1 VLTSTI
7 GYIQT
12 TLVLLS
18 IAMVTLVTE
27 FIWIQVVYRNFP
39 ILAMD
44 TSNKDSSSTTR
55 TSGGGVANWLKREK
69 QDWAE
74 FSRLPIF
81 FSQSLK
87 MLMLM
92 LTWLTYRLY
101 CYCSDLSHDT
111 VLWSV
116 FWSCRGHN
124 LTSRWDFHSIS
135 QVCQEERRLF
145 HSSHA
150 GESPISSHNAALIP

>member
-1 VLTSTI
+1 VLPYVILLDDKNQVDEQLFVSVLTSTI

-12 TLVLLS
+12 TLVLLT
-18 IAMVTLVTE
+18 IAVVTLVTE

-44 TSNKDSSSTTR
+44 TSNKDSATTTR
-55 TSGGGVANWLKREK
+55 NSGPGVANWLKREQ

-87 MLMLM
+87 
-92 LTWLTYRLY
+92 
-101 CYCSDLSHDT
+101 C
-111 VLWSV
+111 
-116 FWSCRGHN
+116 
-124 LTSRWDFHSIS
+124 
-135 QVCQEERRLF
+135 
-145 HSSHA
+145 
-150 GESPISSHNAALIP
+150 